1 MDKPQKEKQSEN
13 STEKSIKYQFVK
25 AFTFSFAIIFKSII
39 VKTKQNTYMKR
50 LFLLAATLATI
61 TSFGQVNMPQPSTT
75 QSIKQNFGL
84 GYVELSYSRP
94 GVKGRKIFG
103 DVVPFDKVW
112 RTGANGATILNFS
125 EEVIIGGVNI
135 KAGKYGLLSI
145 PGKKEFTLIITKD
158 LTVNQPA
165 LYKQEND
172 VVRVTAPVSKLSD
185 AVETLS
191 MQFTNVKNE
200 SCELQIIWDKLAVSL
215 PISVDIKDR
224 IKADVEKNLASDKP
238 NYQNAATFYFE
249 WMKDNSKALSL
260 VTKAISEQKDPFWLY
275 LLKARIEKELGDK
288 VSAKAS
294 AEKCIEL
301 ATAAKNGDYARMAQ
315 EDILKK
321 L

>member
-1 MDKPQKEKQSEN
+1 
-13 STEKSIKYQFVK
+13 
-25 AFTFSFAIIFKSII
+25 
-39 VKTKQNTYMKR
+39 MKK
-50 LFLLAATLATI
+50 LLLLAALFMAA

-84 GYVELSYSRP
+84 GFVELSYSRP

-125 EEVIIGGVNI
+125 EDVIIGGKNL

-158 LTVNQPA
+158 LNVNQPA
-165 LYKQEND
+165 LYKPEND
-172 VVRVTAPVSKLSD
+172 VVRVMAPVMKMDD
-185 AVETLS
+185 AVETLT
-191 MQFTNVKNE
+191 MQFANVKNE
-200 SCELQIIWDKLAVSL
+200 SCELHIMWDKVAVAL
-215 PISVDIKDR
+215 PIFVTIADR

-238 NYQNAATFYFE
+238 NYQTAATFYYE
-249 WMKDNSKALSL
+249 WLKDNNKALAL
-260 VTKAISEQKDPFWLY
+260 ITKGVAETKDAFWLY
-275 LLKARIEKELGDK
+275 LLKARIEKDLGDK

-301 ATAAKNGDYARMAQ
+301 ATAAKNGDYVRMAQ

>member
-1 MDKPQKEKQSEN
+1 
-13 STEKSIKYQFVK
+13 
-25 AFTFSFAIIFKSII
+25 
-39 VKTKQNTYMKR
+39 MKK
-50 LFLLAATLATI
+50 LLLLAALFMAA

-84 GYVELSYSRP
+84 GFVELSYSRP

-125 EEVIIGGVNI
+125 EDVIIGGKNL

-158 LTVNQPA
+158 LNVNQPA
-165 LYKQEND
+165 LYKPEND
-172 VVRVTAPVSKLSD
+172 VVRVMAPVMKMGD
-185 AVETLS
+185 AVETLT
-191 MQFTNVKNE
+191 MQFANVKNE
-200 SCELQIIWDKLAVSL
+200 SCELHIMWDKVAVAL
-215 PISVDIKDR
+215 PISVTIADR

-238 NYQNAATFYFE
+238 NYQTAATFYYE
-249 WMKDNSKALSL
+249 WLKDNNKALALISKG
-260 VTKAISEQKDPFWLY
+260 VAETKNAFWLY
-275 LLKARIEKELGDK
+275 LLKARIEKDLGDK

-294 AEKCIEL
+294 AEKCIEY
-301 ATAAKNGDYARMAQ
+301 ATAAKNGDYVRMAQ

>member
-1 MDKPQKEKQSEN
+1 
-13 STEKSIKYQFVK
+13 
-25 AFTFSFAIIFKSII
+25 
-39 VKTKQNTYMKR
+39 MKR
-50 LFLLAATLATI
+50 LLMLAATFAAV
-61 TSFGQVNMPQPSTT
+61 TSFGQVNMPQPSPT
-75 QSIKQNFGL
+75 QTIKQNFGL
-84 GYVELSYSRP
+84 GTVEVNYSRP

-112 RTGANGATILNFS
+112 RTGANGATIINFS
-125 EEVIIGGVNI
+125 DDVIIGGTTV

-145 PGKKEFTLIITKD
+145 PGKKDFTIIITKD

-185 AVETLS
+185 PVETLS

-200 SCELQIIWDKLAVSL
+200 SCELQITWDKLAVSL
-215 PISVDIKDR
+215 PIAVDIKDR

-238 NYQNAATFYFE
+238 NYQTAATFYFE
-249 WMKDNSKALSL
+249 WVKDNNKALSL
-260 VTKAISEQKDPFWLY
+260 VTKGVEQQKDAFWLY

-294 AEKCIEL
+294 AEKCIEY
-301 ATAAKNGDYARMAQ
+301 ATAAKNSDYVRMAQ
-315 EDILKK
+315 EDIIKK

>member
-1 MDKPQKEKQSEN
+1 
-13 STEKSIKYQFVK
+13 
-25 AFTFSFAIIFKSII
+25 
-39 VKTKQNTYMKR
+39 MKR
-50 LFLLAATLATI
+50 LLMLAATFAAV
-61 TSFGQVNMPQPSTT
+61 TSFGQVTMPQPSPT
-75 QSIKQNFGL
+75 QTIKQNFGL
-84 GYVELSYSRP
+84 GTVEVNYSRP

-112 RTGANGATILNFS
+112 RTGANGATIINFS
-125 EEVIIGGVNI
+125 EPVVIGGVAI

-158 LTVNQPA
+158 LTVNQPS

-172 VVRVTAPVSKLSD
+172 VVRVTAPVMKM
-185 AVETLS
+185 AAPIETLT
-191 MQFTNVKNE
+191 MQFANIKNE
-200 SCELQIIWDKLAVSL
+200 SCELQLMWEKTAVSL
-215 PISVDIKDR
+215 PITVDIKDR

-238 NYQNAATFYFE
+238 NYQAAASFYFE
-249 WMKDNSKALSL
+249 WLKDNNQALTL
-260 VTKAISEQKDPFWLY
+260 ITKGVEQQKEAFWLF

-301 ATAAKNGDYARMAQ
+301 ATAAKNGDYVRMAQ

>member
-1 MDKPQKEKQSEN
+1 
-13 STEKSIKYQFVK
+13 
-25 AFTFSFAIIFKSII
+25 
-39 VKTKQNTYMKR
+39 MKR
-50 LFLLAATLATI
+50 LLMLAATFAAV
-61 TSFGQVNMPQPSTT
+61 TSFGQVNMPQPSPT
-75 QSIKQNFGL
+75 QTIKQNFGL
-84 GYVELSYSRP
+84 GTVEVNYSRP

-112 RTGANGATILNFS
+112 RTGANGATIINFS
-125 EEVIIGGVNI
+125 DDVIIGGTTV

-145 PGKKEFTLIITKD
+145 PGKKDFTIIITKD

-172 VVRVTAPVSKLSD
+172 VVRVSAPVSKLSD
-185 AVETLS
+185 HVETLS

-200 SCELQIIWDKLAVSL
+200 SCELQITWDKLAVSL
-215 PISVDIKDR
+215 PIAVDIKDR

-238 NYQNAATFYFE
+238 NYQTAATFYFE
-249 WMKDNSKALSL
+249 WLKDNNKALSL
-260 VTKAISEQKDPFWLY
+260 VTKGVDQQKDAFWLY

-294 AEKCIEL
+294 AEKCIEY
-301 ATAAKNGDYARMAQ
+301 ATAAKNSDYVRMAQ
-315 EDILKK
+315 EDIIKK

>member
-1 MDKPQKEKQSEN
+1 
-13 STEKSIKYQFVK
+13 
-25 AFTFSFAIIFKSII
+25 
-39 VKTKQNTYMKR
+39 MKR
-50 LFLLAATLATI
+50 LFLLATTFAAI

-84 GYVELSYSRP
+84 GTVEVNYSRP

-112 RTGANGATILNFS
+112 RTGANGATTINFS
-125 EEVIIGGVNI
+125 DDVIIGGVNI

-145 PGKKEFTLIITKD
+145 PGKKDFTLIITKD

-172 VVRVTAPVSKLSD
+172 VVRVIAPVSKLSD
-185 AVETLS
+185 VVETLS
-191 MQFTNVKNE
+191 MQFINVKNE
-200 SCELQIIWDKLAVSL
+200 SCELQLTWDKLAVSL
-215 PISVDIKDR
+215 PIAVAIKER

-238 NYQNAATFYFE
+238 NYQTAASFYFE
-249 WMKDNSKALSL
+249 WMKDNAKALTL
-260 VTKAISEQKDPFWLY
+260 ITKGVDEQKDAFWLY

-294 AEKCIEL
+294 AEKCIAL
-301 ATAAKNGDYARMAQ
+301 ATAAKNTDYVRLAQ

>member
-1 MDKPQKEKQSEN
+1 
-13 STEKSIKYQFVK
+13 
-25 AFTFSFAIIFKSII
+25 
-39 VKTKQNTYMKR
+39 MKR
-50 LFLLAATLATI
+50 LLMLAATFAAV
-61 TSFGQVNMPQPSTT
+61 TSFGQVNMPQPSPT
-75 QSIKQNFGL
+75 QTIKQNFGL
-84 GYVELSYSRP
+84 GTVELNYSRP

-112 RTGANGATILNFS
+112 RTGANGATIINFS
-125 EEVIIGGVNI
+125 DDVIIGGTTV

-158 LTVNQPA
+158 LTVNQPS

-172 VVRVTAPVSKLSD
+172 VVRVTAPVMKM
-185 AVETLS
+185 AAPIETLT
-191 MQFTNVKNE
+191 MQFANVKNE
-200 SCELQIIWDKLAVSL
+200 SCELQLMWEKTAVSL
-215 PISVDIKDR
+215 PIAVDIKDR

-238 NYQNAATFYFE
+238 NYQAAASFYFE
-249 WMKDNSKALSL
+249 WLKDNSKALTL
-260 VTKAISEQKDPFWLY
+260 ITKGVEQQKDAFWLF

-301 ATAAKNGDYARMAQ
+301 ATAAKNGDYVRMAQ

>member
-1 MDKPQKEKQSEN
+1 
-13 STEKSIKYQFVK
+13 
-25 AFTFSFAIIFKSII
+25 
-39 VKTKQNTYMKR
+39 MKK
-50 LFLLAATLATI
+50 LLLLAALFMAA

-84 GYVELSYSRP
+84 GFVELSYSRP

-125 EEVIIGGVNI
+125 EDVIIGGKNL

-158 LTVNQPA
+158 LNVNQPA
-165 LYKQEND
+165 LYKPEND
-172 VVRVTAPVSKLSD
+172 VVRVMAPVMKMGD
-185 AVETLS
+185 AVETLT
-191 MQFTNVKNE
+191 MQFANVKNE
-200 SCELQIIWDKLAVSL
+200 SCELHIMWDKLAVAL
-215 PISVDIKDR
+215 PISVTIADR

-238 NYQNAATFYFE
+238 NYQTAATFYYE
-249 WMKDNSKALSL
+249 WLKDNNKALALISKG
-260 VTKAISEQKDPFWLY
+260 VAETKNAFWLY
-275 LLKARIEKELGDK
+275 LLKARIEKDLGDK

-294 AEKCIEL
+294 AEKCIEY
-301 ATAAKNGDYARMAQ
+301 ATAAKNGDYVRMAQ

>member
-1 MDKPQKEKQSEN
+1 
-13 STEKSIKYQFVK
+13 
-25 AFTFSFAIIFKSII
+25 
-39 VKTKQNTYMKR
+39 MKK
-50 LFLLAATLATI
+50 LLLLAALFMTA

-84 GYVELSYSRP
+84 GFVELSYSRP

-125 EEVIIGGVNI
+125 EDVIIGGKNL

-145 PGKKEFTLIITKD
+145 PGKKEFILIITKD

-165 LYKQEND
+165 LYKPEND
-172 VVRVTAPVSKLSD
+172 VVRVTAPVMKMD
-185 AVETLS
+185 DVVETLT
-191 MQFTNVKNE
+191 MQFANVKNE
-200 SCELQIIWDKLAVSL
+200 SCELHIMWDKVALAL
-215 PISVDIKDR
+215 PITVDIKDR
-224 IKADVEKNLASDKP
+224 ITADIEKNLASDKP
-238 NYQNAATFYFE
+238 NYQTAATFYFE
-249 WMKDNSKALSL
+249 WMKDNKKALAL
-260 VTKAISEQKDPFWLY
+260 VTKGVAETKDAFWLY
-275 LLKARIEKELGDK
+275 LLKARIEKDLGDK

-301 ATAAKNGDYARMAQ
+301 ATAAKNGDYVRMAQ